1 MRGDNKLLNPLQLPA
16 QREAENSPVLQLDCE
31 RRDPSRFQGN
41 PESFESVGIFL
52 TKQPRSCWLLLG
64 LCGRISQETLGGRM
78 QSPVYD
84 LEHLLYAY
92 NTSECHMGILNMH

>member
-1 MRGDNKLLNPLQLPA
+1 MHSEKPRIVQYYDWIVNVGIPPDFKVTL
-16 QREAENSPVLQLDCE
+16 RV
-31 RRDPSRFQGN
+31 SRVF
-41 PESFESVGIFL
+41 GIFL

-78 QSPVYD
+78 QSPLYD